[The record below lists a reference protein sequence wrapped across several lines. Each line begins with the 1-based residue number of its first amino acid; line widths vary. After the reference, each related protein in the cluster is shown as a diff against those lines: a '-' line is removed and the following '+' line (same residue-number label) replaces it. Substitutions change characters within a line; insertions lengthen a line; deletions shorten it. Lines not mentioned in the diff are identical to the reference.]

1 MLSAH
6 IITVIISFHMPILKI
21 ASYIGASVN
30 PALPSIEYQ
39 WWLREEE
46 GICHTVTR
54 AGDLLEQNC
63 DGNSLED
70 DVFRKPLCQFG
81 NCL

>member
-1 MLSAH
+1 ML
-6 IITVIISFHMPILKI
+6 ILPLLSFHKSILKI
-21 ASYIGASVN
+21 SSYIGASVN
-30 PALPSIEYQ
+30 PALPSVEYQ

-70 DVFRKPLCQFG
+70 DIFRKPLCQFG
-81 NCL
+81 NSV